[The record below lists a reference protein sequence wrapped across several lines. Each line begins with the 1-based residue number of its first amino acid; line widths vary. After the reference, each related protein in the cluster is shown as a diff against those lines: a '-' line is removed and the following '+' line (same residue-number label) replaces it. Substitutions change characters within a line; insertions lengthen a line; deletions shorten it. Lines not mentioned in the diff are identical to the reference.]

1 MDTEKIGAL
10 LRQLRLERGM
20 TQKEAAL
27 ALQISDKTISKW
39 KRGWDVR
46 TFPCCRPFPHC
57 LGYPSKNCWQGICQH
72 HFWRET

>member
-1 MDTEKIGAL
+1 MDMEKIGAL

-27 ALQISDKTISKW
+27 A
-39 KRGWDVR
+39 GWDVR

-57 LGYPSKNCWQGICQH
+57 LGYPSKNCWQAICQH